1 MCMDVILC
9 VRDGRQF
16 LLSQRKTFSSACF
29 NINIHVIYKTNK
41 HSPYKATPINNSL
54 TRIKPN
60 RWINQR
66 NSPSASLYFLLQA
79 VDSELTY
86 IISAL
91 KETKN
96 VHVYTCMYYC
106 EIWYSSWETVS
117 VNCRDIECTSP
128 SLHVINDTYLDCM
141 NNQN

>member
-54 TRIKPN
+54 TRIKPY

-66 NSPSASLYFLLQA
+66 NSPSASLYFLYKQWT
-79 VDSELTY
+79 VNSITY
-86 IISAL
+86 IISAY

-96 VHVYTCMYYC
+96 VRTHVCIIVRFDAVRGRLYRW
-106 EIWYSSWETVS
+106 IVVILS
-117 VNCRDIECTSP
+117 VHLPASTS
-128 SLHVINDTYLDCM
+128 
-141 NNQN
+141 

>member
-41 HSPYKATPINNSL
+41 HSPYKATPTNNSL
-54 TRIKPN
+54 TLIKPN
-60 RWINQR
+60 RLIIQR
-66 NSPSASLYFLLQA
+66 NSPSASLYFLYKQWTVNSHILY
-79 VDSELTY
+79 LPT
-86 IISAL
+86 I

-96 VHVYTCMYYC
+96 VRTHVCIIVLFDAVRRRLYR
-106 EIWYSSWETVS
+106 WTVVVLS
-117 VNCRDIECTSP
+117 VHLPASTS
-128 SLHVINDTYLDCM
+128 
-141 NNQN
+141 

>member
-86 IISAL
+86 IISAH

-96 VHVYTCMYYC
+96 VRTHVCIIVRFDAVRGRLYR
-106 EIWYSSWETVS
+106 WTVVILS
-117 VNCRDIECTSP
+117 VHLPASTS
-128 SLHVINDTYLDCM
+128 
-141 NNQN
+141 

>member
-29 NINIHVIYKTNK
+29 NINIHLIYKTNK

-66 NSPSASLYFLLQA
+66 NSPSASLYFLYKQWTVNSHTLY
-79 VDSELTY
+79 LPTR
-86 IISAL
+86 
-91 KETKN
+91 KRKM
-96 VHVYTCMYYC
+96 YTCTHVC
-106 EIWYSSWETVS
+106 IIVRFDTVRGRLYRWTVVILS
-117 VNCRDIECTSP
+117 VHLPASTS
-128 SLHVINDTYLDCM
+128 
-141 NNQN
+141 